1 MERYFGKKKDAPNS
15 ISVEQKRPQ
24 IELDLREIVEDPG
37 NRKPIDEFHHDI
49 RDEARRAYLQKGPY
63 RPADHKFPKTKFT
76 DYECVKLKSDLLV
89 FIDEVKNDT
98 DLAPVLILVTLL
110 RRWFKVID
118 IQVFLWCIVSL
129 NLH

>member
-1 MERYFGKKKDAPNS
+1 MVLGIFVVVVDQILCELNNRFLERSTKLLGCVACLDPNS
-15 ISVEQKRPQ
+15 SFANF
-24 IELDLREIVEDPG
+24 EINKLVQLAKIYKD
-37 NRKPIDEFHHDI
+37 D
-49 RDEARRAYLQKGPY
+49 
-63 RPADHKFPKTKFT
+63 FT
-76 DYECVKLKSDLLV
+76 DYECVKLMSDLLV

-98 DLAPVLILVTLL
+98 DFGTILVLVTLL